1 MGRKRTRK
9 EGEWTTISIPKE
21 LKKDID
27 KFGVF
32 GDNYSDIIKRIL
44 AEAKKGASNR
54 N

>member
-9 EGEWTTISIPKE
+9 EGEWTTISIPKA

-27 KFGVF
+27 DFGRH
-32 GDNYSDIIKRIL
+32 GDIYADIIKRIL

>member
-9 EGEWTTISIPKE
+9 KGEWTTISIPKT

-27 KFGVF
+27 AFGKF
-32 GDNYSDIIKRIL
+32 GDNYCDILKRIL
-44 AEAKKGASNR
+44 TEAKRGMGKR